1 MAQTPTGQQS
11 PESEGIAPDIRVAFL
26 PVPGFTLLP
35 FAGFVETLR
44 HSADESDRSR
54 QIYCRWSCLG
64 ATREPISASCG
75 VAITPWETYG
85 EPERFDYVVVVGGL
99 LSFFDSYPRALFDFI
114 IETAEAGLPLVGLC
128 TGSFVLAEA
137 GIMDGVRCAVHFRH
151 REELVRRFPTVI
163 PVTDEMYVMD
173 RGRIT
178 CPGGTAAI
186 DLAVE
191 LIMHHCGRA
200 RALKGLPHMVV
211 DRHRAS
217 HHLVRQPFESLLNC
231 GDWRVEAAVELMQ
244 QNLGEPYSIRT
255 LAARIGCSVRQLD
268 RSFVGFAGAAPA
280 VVWREMRLRHAR
292 WRLVNSSRTITQIA
306 YECGF
311 ADSAHFTRWFRR
323 SFGETPHA
331 FRRRRLAASISA
343 FREVA
348 APR

>member
-1 MAQTPTGQQS
+1 MAQALGDQGS
-11 PESEGIAPDIRVAFL
+11 LESQGIEPDIRVAFL

-35 FAGFVETLR
+35 FSGFIETLR

-54 QIYCRWSCLG
+54 QIYCRWTCLG
-64 ATREPISASCG
+64 PTREPIRASCG
-75 VAITPWETYG
+75 VEITPWDTYG
-85 EPERFDYVVVVGGL
+85 EPERFDYIVVVGGL
-99 LSFFDSYPRALFDFI
+99 LSLFDSYPKALFDFI
-114 IETAEAGLPLVGLC
+114 IESAEAGIPLVGLC
-128 TGSFVLAEA
+128 TGSFALAQA

-191 LIMHHCGRA
+191 LVMHHCGRA

-217 HHLVRQPFESLLNC
+217 HHLIRQPFETLLNC
-231 GDWRVEAAVELMQ
+231 GDWRVKAAIELMQ
-244 QNLGEPYSIRT
+244 QNLGEPYPIKA
-255 LAARIGCSVRQLD
+255 LASRIGSSVRQLD
-268 RSFVGFAGAAPA
+268 RSFVEHAGAAPA

-292 WRLVNSSRTITQIA
+292 WRLLNSSRTITQIA

-311 ADSAHFTRWFRR
+311 ADSAHFSRWFRR
-323 SFGETPHA
+323 SFGETPNA
-331 FRRRRLAASISA
+331 YRKKRLADTVSLL
-343 FREVA
+343 E
-348 APR
+348 